1 MIVRETKVVKGMF
14 PTSVEV
20 VEREIVLEDQ
30 IALPDDEPLP
40 PPESFFSA

>member
-20 VEREIVLEDQ
+20 VEREVVLED
-30 IALPDDEPLP
+30 
-40 PPESFFSA
+40 